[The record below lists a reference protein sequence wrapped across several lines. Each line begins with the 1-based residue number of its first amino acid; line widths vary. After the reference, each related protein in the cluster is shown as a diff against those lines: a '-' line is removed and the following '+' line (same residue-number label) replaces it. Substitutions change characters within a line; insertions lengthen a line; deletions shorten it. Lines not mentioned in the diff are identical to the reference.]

1 MACEG
6 VYADVFSVEETLTEE
21 IEGQSKSQKTQD
33 ETENK
38 GEELDDNLKF
48 IWMLKRY
55 KEFKKDY
62 VRILRFN
69 SSASVVPFGKNLI
82 EISTS
87 NAA

>member
-6 VYADVFSVEETLTEE
+6 VYADVNSQEETLTEE
-21 IEGQSKSQKTQD
+21 IEGQNKSQKTQD

-38 GEELDDNLKF
+38 GDELDDKVKF

-69 SSASVVPFGKNLI
+69 SSASVVPFGKNSI
-82 EISTS
+82 EIP
-87 NAA
+87 AR